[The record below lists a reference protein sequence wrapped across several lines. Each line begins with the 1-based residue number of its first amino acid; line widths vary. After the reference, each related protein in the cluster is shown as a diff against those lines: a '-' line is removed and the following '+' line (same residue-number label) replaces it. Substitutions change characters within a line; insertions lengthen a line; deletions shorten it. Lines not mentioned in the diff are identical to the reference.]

1 MAVDFDKLKSGL
13 DQLHKRQSNT
23 GSPALAGQPES
34 VTGVNTQQAALAGG
48 NTPATSLPASGSGNG
63 GAVGGA
69 QTPVA
74 PTQAQTPQPGV
85 GNQTEDPMGGVD
97 AAQLLPDRGTPTEYL
112 MTNLPDRVGT
122 ADTIAAVETAG
133 VRVMGKVK
141 DEESAAQVAA
151 VSEQMGLT
159 DEADIDAIKNMFGEE
174 FKKVTEAHVQE
185 GKITATQKKK
195 QDKQFTKL
203 FGGMTKEEFGL
214 FLFEYGGIMM
224 ANGDK
229 GLGGAAGAAGLGAF
243 ASLQERRRYA
253 EKAEIEA
260 QERQRK
266 ADLEERRM
274 TLDEEKFEYEKSEA
288 PEVRETEEGD
298 VYYNRVTGKWEPLY
312 SVDPETGEKKRVKK
326 LDREGYSWQYKMQ
339 EWKNQFPWMPDEDI
353 KLMELTGVN
362 PLKIR
367 NDLNAR
373 RQAILNGYQA
383 LNDNPVAQARYSV
396 EWMSDGELKK
406 KKYKDMTAQD
416 WEDWYTSGIMAYGF
430 SESAATMSPDG
441 TSGGSALGGE
451 GGGGDAALTPK
462 YDGPSREDVAKSFPE
477 LGADA
482 EDKAKADKLWADY
495 QAEYMGK

>member
-133 VRVMGKVK
+133 VRVMSKVK

-174 FKKVTEAHVQE
+174 FKKVTEAHEKE
-185 GKITATQKKK
+185 GKITKEQKKK

-203 FGGMTKEEFGL
+203 FGGMSKEEFGL

-229 GLGGAAGAAGLGAF
+229 GLGGAAGMAGLGAF

-260 QERQRK
+260 AERKRK
-266 ADLEERRM
+266 ADLEERKQ
-274 TLDEEKFEYEKSEA
+274 TLAEEKFDYEKGEA
-288 PEVRETEEGD
+288 PETKDTPDGTVFW
-298 VYYNRVTGKWEPLY
+298 NRASGKWEPLY
-312 SVDPETGEKKRVKK
+312 SVDPETGEKKRVEGINK
-326 LDREGYSWQYKMQ
+326 EGYSWQYKMQ

-362 PLKIR
+362 PLEI
-367 NDLNAR
+367 R
-373 RQAILNGYQA
+373 RQLDAERERLEARYQ
-383 LNDNPVAQARYSV
+383 NMGDNPVAQARMNIS
-396 EWMSDGELKK
+396 WMQDGELVQ
-406 KKYKDMTAQD
+406 KKYKDMTGAD
-416 WEDWYTSGIMAYGF
+416 WENWYTSRIMGYGF
-430 SESAATMSPDG
+430 SESAANMSPDG
-441 TSGGSALGGE
+441 GPALGGE
-451 GGGGDAALTPK
+451 GGGGGDAALTPK
-462 YDGPSREDVAKSFPE
+462 YDGPSREEVEKQFGEMSDEDWSKYQQE
-477 LGADA
+477 YLG
-482 EDKAKADKLWADY
+482 
-495 QAEYMGK
+495 G